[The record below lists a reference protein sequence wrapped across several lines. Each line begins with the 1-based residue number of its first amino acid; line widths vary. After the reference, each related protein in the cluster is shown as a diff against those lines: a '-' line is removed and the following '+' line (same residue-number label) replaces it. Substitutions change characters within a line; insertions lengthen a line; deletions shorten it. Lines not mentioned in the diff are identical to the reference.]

1 MFTLYLI
8 WSIKLKRNFIEYSIA
23 HWKGMKILH
32 GKQSGYIPH
41 RKLPWPWCYY
51 VNPHKYLCCWV
62 TKREPSTRM
71 VTSCNE
77 YINLEFI
84 EQTISEKGMMELLYV
99 IPNQTWNCL
108 PGNTYYPCAL
118 LMNNNI
124 KGSDKSI
131 TNCVLTLL
139 TTVTSFLFIIKW
151 VHWVGL
157 ILDQFIK

>member
-1 MFTLYLI
+1 M
-8 WSIKLKRNFIEYSIA
+8 
-23 HWKGMKILH
+23 
-32 GKQSGYIPH
+32 
-41 RKLPWPWCYY
+41 
-51 VNPHKYLCCWV
+51 
-62 TKREPSTRM
+62 TKRESSTRM

-84 EQTISEKGMMELLYV
+84 EQTISEKGMLELLYV

-139 TTVTSFLFIIKW
+139 TTVTSFLFINK
-151 VHWVGL
+151 
-157 ILDQFIK
+157 